1 MKERKP
7 SGGTGWGE
15 NSILDFLVC
24 KRTGGEYLVT
34 ETGDCQVQVAKGG
47 RSSKNVQDCKEGDLL
62 DVEECG
68 FKNGR
73 GRSAVEE
80 SQ

>member
-47 RSSKNVQDCKEGDLL
+47 VVFQ
-62 DVEECG
+62 
-68 FKNGR
+68 R
-73 GRSAVEE
+73 GG
-80 SQ
+80 